1 MHTTH
6 TSKSQSLGKSYI
18 SHEENTRN
26 MQLEIDHLHKRLHHE
41 RQKMT
46 PSNSNPSSK
55 DEQDGSYKPRSKTPS
70 SESFSYDEDNHSE
83 WRSKSPPHKGLDN
96 DTMSRAIN

>member
-1 MHTTH
+1 MHTMH
-6 TSKSQSLGKSYI
+6 TSKSQSRGGSYI
-18 SHEENTRN
+18 SHKENTRSL
-26 MQLEIDHLHKRLHHE
+26 QLEIDHLHKRLHHE

-70 SESFSYDEDNHSE
+70 SESFSYNEDNHYE
-83 WRSKSPPHKGLDN
+83 WRSKSPPHTRSGQ
-96 DTMSRAIN
+96 